1 MAYCDYDFYTNKYLG
16 NVITEADFPR
26 LSERASEKLDRLTF
40 DRLSMSEDG
49 TINAS
54 IVHTTHEEIEPLD
67 EKTSTRVKK
76 AVCKIAEI
84 LNDIELYEKASRE
97 LAGYE
102 QTENGQRG
110 KVITSV
116 SSGSESISY
125 SVKESSNS
133 IVGAVLTDK
142 KAQERLFYDIAVEY
156 LSGTGLLYAGF

>member
-26 LSERASEKLDRLTF
+26 LSERASDKLDRLTF

-49 TINAS
+49 TISTS
-54 IVHTTHEEIEPLD
+54 IVYATHEAVEPLD
-67 EKTSTRVKK
+67 EKTSSKVKK
-76 AVCKIAEI
+76 AVCKIAET
-84 LNDIELYEKASRE
+84 LNDIEMYEKASRE
-97 LAGYE
+97 SVGYE

-110 KVITSV
+110 KVISSV

-125 SVKESSNS
+125 SVKETSNS

>member
-40 DRLSMSEDG
+40 DRLSISEDG
-49 TINAS
+49 TIE
-54 IVHTTHEEIEPLD
+54 TLD

-84 LNDIELYEKASRE
+84 LNDIEFYEKTSRE
-97 LAGYE
+97 LAGFE

>member
-40 DRLSMSEDG
+40 DRLSISEDG
-49 TINAS
+49 TIE
-54 IVHTTHEEIEPLD
+54 TLD

-84 LNDIELYEKASRE
+84 LNDIDVYEKSSRE
-97 LAGYE
+97 LAGFE

-125 SVKESSNS
+125 SVKETSNS

>member
-1 MAYCDYDFYTNKYLG
+1 MALCDYEFYKNKYLG
-16 NVITEADFPR
+16 DVITEADFPR

-40 DRLSMSEDG
+40 DRLSISEDG

-54 IVHTTHEEIEPLD
+54 IVYATHEAVEPLD
-67 EKTSTRVKK
+67 EKTTSKVKK
-76 AVCKIAEI
+76 AVCKIAET
-84 LNDIELYEKASRE
+84 LNDIEMYEKASRE
-97 LAGYE
+97 LAGFD

-125 SVKESSNS
+125 SVKETSNS

>member
-1 MAYCDYDFYTNKYLG
+1 MAYCDYEFYKIKYMG
-16 NVITEADFPR
+16 NVIAESDFSR
-26 LSERASEKLDRLTF
+26 LSERASEKIDIFTF
-40 DRLSMSEDG
+40 DRLSISEDG
-49 TINAS
+49 IIFAKIIYATNIAN
-54 IVHTTHEEIEPLD
+54 EELD
-67 EKTSTRVKK
+67 EKTSTKVKK
-76 AVCKIAEI
+76 AVCKIAEA

-97 LAGYE
+97 SVGYE

-110 KVITSV
+110 KVISSV

-133 IVGAVLTDK
+133 LVGAVLTDK

>member
-1 MAYCDYDFYTNKYLG
+1 MALCDYEFYKNKYLG

-26 LSERASEKLDRLTF
+26 LAERASEKLDRLTF

-49 TINAS
+49 TISTS
-54 IVHTTHEEIEPLD
+54 IVYATHEAVEPLD
-67 EKTSTRVKK
+67 EKTSSKVKK
-76 AVCKIAEI
+76 AVCKIAET
-84 LNDIELYEKASRE
+84 LNDIEMYEKSSRE
-97 LAGYE
+97 SVGYE
-102 QTENGQRG
+102 QTENGQRA

-125 SVKESSNS
+125 SVKETSNS

>member
-1 MAYCDYDFYTNKYLG
+1 MAYCDYDFYKNKYLG

-40 DRLSMSEDG
+40 DRLSISEDG
-49 TINAS
+49 TIE
-54 IVHTTHEEIEPLD
+54 TLD

-84 LNDIELYEKASRE
+84 LNDIDVYEKSSRE
-97 LAGYE
+97 LAGFE

-125 SVKESSNS
+125 SVKETSNS

>member
-1 MAYCDYDFYTNKYLG
+1 MAYCDYEFYKTEYLG

-40 DRLSMSEDG
+40 DRLSISEDG
-49 TINAS
+49 T
-54 IVHTTHEEIEPLD
+54 IEPLD

-84 LNDIELYEKASRE
+84 LNDIDVYEKSSRE
-97 LAGYE
+97 LAGFE

-125 SVKESSNS
+125 SVKETSNS

>member
-40 DRLSMSEDG
+40 DRLSISEDG
-49 TINAS
+49 TIE
-54 IVHTTHEEIEPLD
+54 TLD

-84 LNDIELYEKASRE
+84 LNDIEFYEKTSRE

-116 SSGSESISY
+116 SSGSESVSY

>member
-49 TINAS
+49 TIE
-54 IVHTTHEEIEPLD
+54 TLD
-67 EKTSTRVKK
+67 EKTSTKVKK
-76 AVCKIAEI
+76 AVCKLAEI
-84 LNDIELYEKASRE
+84 LNDIDVYEKASRE

-125 SVKESSNS
+125 SVKETSNS

>member
-40 DRLSMSEDG
+40 DRLSVSEDG
-49 TINAS
+49 TIE
-54 IVHTTHEEIEPLD
+54 TLD

-84 LNDIELYEKASRE
+84 LNDIDVYEKASRE

-102 QTENGQRG
+102 HTENGQRG
-110 KVITSV
+110 KVITSI

-125 SVKESSNS
+125 SVKETSNS

>member
-40 DRLSMSEDG
+40 DRLSVSEDG
-49 TINAS
+49 I
-54 IVHTTHEEIEPLD
+54 IETLD

-84 LNDIELYEKASRE
+84 LNDIDVYEKASRE

-110 KVITSV
+110 KVITSI

-125 SVKESSNS
+125 SVKETSNS

>member
-40 DRLSMSEDG
+40 DRLSISEDG
-49 TINAS
+49 TIE
-54 IVHTTHEEIEPLD
+54 TLD

-84 LNDIELYEKASRE
+84 LNDIEFYEKTSRE
-97 LAGYE
+97 LAGFE

-116 SSGSESISY
+116 SSGSESVSY

>member
-40 DRLSMSEDG
+40 DRLSVSEDG
-49 TINAS
+49 TIE
-54 IVHTTHEEIEPLD
+54 TLD

-84 LNDIELYEKASRE
+84 LNDIDVYEKASRE

-110 KVITSV
+110 KVITSI

-125 SVKESSNS
+125 SVKETSNS